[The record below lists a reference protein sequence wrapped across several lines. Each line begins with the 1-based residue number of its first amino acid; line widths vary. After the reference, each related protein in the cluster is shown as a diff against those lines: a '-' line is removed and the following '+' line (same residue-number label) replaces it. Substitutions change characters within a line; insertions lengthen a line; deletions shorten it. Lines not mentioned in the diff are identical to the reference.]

1 MNFYLIFSKVSVIF
15 LLIIVGFIL
24 SKKKILSSEGQ
35 KELTSLLLYVLL
47 PCTLIKSF
55 DIEYSSD
62 ILARGLKM
70 SVFMF
75 AIYIVSYLIA
85 TLVSKKYAE
94 PENRRDIHVLSMI
107 LPNVGFMGYPIV
119 NALIGPEAI
128 IYAVMCNV

>member
-1 MNFYLIFSKVSVIF
+1 QDKELEMNFYLIFSKVSVIF
-15 LLIIVGFIL
+15 LLIIVGFLL

-94 PENRRDIHVLSMI
+94 PENRRDIHV
-107 LPNVGFMGYPIV
+107 
-119 NALIGPEAI
+119 
-128 IYAVMCNV
+128 